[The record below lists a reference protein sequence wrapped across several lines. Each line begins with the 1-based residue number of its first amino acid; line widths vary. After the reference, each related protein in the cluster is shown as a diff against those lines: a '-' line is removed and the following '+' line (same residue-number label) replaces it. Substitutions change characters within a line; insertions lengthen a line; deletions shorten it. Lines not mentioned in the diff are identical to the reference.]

1 MPTLPGR
8 PLFLLP
14 CLGHTLDRGR
24 GFSHCAAPFLFSC
37 LFLQDLRLSRFPR
50 PAPRVDLNHRA
61 LLCHLLRGLFLG
73 LIVIVGKLGEEMR
86 ILYGVIA
93 IGVVIKRRFRYL
105 WSVNPWRREMHRVG
119 LTKQLLCVF
128 FEGCLT
134 IKVTFSCLPYTSF
147 VRSIPIF
154 STWILLAVLLSA
166 IMMGGAHCINRPRAK
181 SRYATWI

>member
-134 IKVTFSCLPYTSF
+134 IKVTFFMFAIYFICAVHSH
-147 VRSIPIF
+147 
-154 STWILLAVLLSA
+154 LLYLDSPCRVAFGNYDGWGSLY
-166 IMMGGAHCINRPRAK
+166 K
-181 SRYATWI
+181 

>member
-1 MPTLPGR
+1 MCSQNVVHRSFFFGTASISSLDLRKTVNPRRAEPTPLPTLPGR
-8 PLFLLP
+8 SLFLLP

-73 LIVIVGKLGEEMR
+73 LIVIVGRLGEEMR

-105 WSVNPWRREMHRVG
+105 WSVNSWRRELHRIG
-119 LTKQLLCVF
+119 LAKQL
-128 FEGCLT
+128 
-134 IKVTFSCLPYTSF
+134 
-147 VRSIPIF
+147 
-154 STWILLAVLLSA
+154 
-166 IMMGGAHCINRPRAK
+166 
-181 SRYATWI
+181 